1 MKPFLRR
8 LALTGAVLAGL
19 SCSSF
24 VLAQGGKTADIQQRF
39 QKLYPELSVHSV
51 TATPL
56 AGMYELVLGDKGD
69 YQVVYTDD
77 KVGYLFTGDMID
89 LKTKQSL
96 SEQRMSELTRID
108 VKQLPLQ
115 NALKDVRGNGQHQLV
130 VFSDP
135 DCPYCKQL
143 EKELAKVNNVT
154 IYTFLFPLTELHP
167 NAERKAR
174 QIWCGKDQLAA
185 WHAQMRDGKAPSG
198 SDKCANPIADNIA
211 LGHKLGFSG
220 TPTLI
225 FADGSVVPGALPA
238 DGIEARLKSI
248 KK

>member
-1 MKPFLRR
+1 MKPFLRQ
-8 LALTGAVLAGL
+8 LALTSAVLAALG
-19 SCSSF
+19 CSSL
-24 VLAQGGKTADIQQRF
+24 VLAQSGKNTDIQQRF
-39 QKLYPELSVHSV
+39 EKLYPELPVQSV

-56 AGMYELVLGDKGD
+56 TGIYELVLGQQGD
-69 YQVVYTDD
+69 YQVVYTDA

-89 LKTKQSL
+89 LKNKQSL
-96 SEQRMSELTRID
+96 TEQRMSELNRVD

-115 NALKDVRGNGQHQLV
+115 NAVKEVRGNGQHQLI

-154 IYTFLFPLTELHP
+154 VYTFLYPLAELHP
-167 NAERKAR
+167 NAERKSR
-174 QIWCGKDQLAA
+174 QIWCSKDQLAA
-185 WHAQMRDGKAPSG
+185 WHAQMRDGKAPTG
-198 SDKCANPIADNIA
+198 NDKCANPVADNIA

-225 FADGSVVPGALPA
+225 FSDGSVVPGALSA
-238 DGIEARLKSI
+238 AAIEAKLNGSKQ
-248 KK
+248 